1 MHPETISSLPDERLR
16 AALSRGHAIDITTTG
31 RRTGQPRRIEL
42 VFHAIDGSIVISGR
56 PGRRSWYAN
65 LLANPRFTFHL
76 KGPMKAD
83 LPAIARAI
91 TEPVERR
98 EVMEAVV
105 RNWRADDHLE
115 VFLARSPLIEVTF
128 PELAN
133 QAA

>member
-1 MHPETISSLPDERLR
+1 MHPDTISSLTDERLR
-16 AALSRGHAIDITTTG
+16 HALARGHTIDITTTG
-31 RRTGQPRRIEL
+31 RRTGQQHRIEL

-56 PGRRSWYAN
+56 PGRRGWYAN

-76 KGPMKAD
+76 KGPIQAD
-83 LPAIARAI
+83 LPAVARAI

-98 EVMEAVV
+98 RVMEAVV
-105 RNWRADDHLE
+105 HNWRADDHLE

-128 PELAN
+128 PELVN